1 MRSFVSNE
9 NQYVSFKW
17 LLGQTLV
24 LIGTIIT
31 AVILVSGS
39 ISKSLDL
46 KVDKATYTASEKILE
61 IKVDKSVFD
70 LQTKILC
77 SDIEEIKKGIRELGV
92 ILREHEKNTKR

>member
-1 MRSFVSNE
+1 MIID

-24 LIGTIIT
+24 LIATIIA
-31 AVILVSGS
+31 AVSLVSSS

-46 KVDKATYTASEKILE
+46 KLDKATYTASEKILDL
-61 IKVDKSVFD
+61 KVDKSVFD

-77 SDIEEIKKGIRELGV
+77 SDIEEIKKGIKELTV
-92 ILREHEKNTKR
+92 ILREHEKRR

>member
-1 MRSFVSNE
+1 MTTD

-17 LLGQTLV
+17 LLGQTLILV
-24 LIGTIIT
+24 ATIIA
-31 AVILVSGS
+31 AVSLVSSS

-46 KVDKATYTASEKILE
+46 KVDKATYSASEKILE

-77 SDIEEIKKGIRELGV
+77 SDIEEIKKGIKELTV
-92 ILREHEKNTKR
+92 ILREHEKRR

>member
-1 MRSFVSNE
+1 VIND

-31 AVILVSGS
+31 AVALVSGS

-46 KVDKATYTASEKILE
+46 KVDKTIYAASERALE
-61 IKVDKSVFD
+61 LKVDKSVFD
-70 LQTKILC
+70 LQTRILC
-77 SDIEEIKKGIRELGV
+77 SDVEEIKKGVKELTV
-92 ILREHEKNTKR
+92 LFREHEKDRKK

>member
-1 MRSFVSNE
+1 MIND

-31 AVILVSGS
+31 AVALVSGS

-46 KVDKATYTASEKILE
+46 KVDKTIYAASERALE
-61 IKVDKSVFD
+61 LKVDKSVFD
-70 LQTKILC
+70 LQTRILC
-77 SDIEEIKKGIRELGV
+77 SDVEEIKKGVKELTV
-92 ILREHEKNTKR
+92 LFREHEKDRKK